1 MHITMICFWNNK
13 FDLKSF
19 QWFYIRYIMLP
30 SWSWSYVSWIYNDL
44 CDRCISPLTL
54 WVWFPL
60 RRGVLDTTV
69 CDKVYQWLVQ
79 VVGFRR
85 VFRFSPPMQLTGTE
99 ILLKVVL
106 NTITLSYVVTVP
118 RTTCLFLWSLFLLL
132 IKFTKQSMYNGV
144 SQNSALKG
152 RENKICILPWYV
164 SEIISLIWKVSIL

>member
-1 MHITMICFWNNK
+1 M
-13 FDLKSF
+13 
-19 QWFYIRYIMLP
+19 WFYIRYIMLP

-44 CDRCISPLTL
+44 CDQCISPLTL

-69 CDKVYQWLVQ
+69 CDKVYQWFVQ
-79 VVGFRR
+79 VGGFRR
-85 VFRFSPPMQLTGTE
+85 VFRFSPPIKLTGTE

-118 RTTCLFLWSLFLLL
+118 RTTCLFLWRLFLLL

-144 SQNSALKG
+144 SQNSYPDCQYGSVDK
-152 RENKICILPWYV
+152 NYSIVHISSKQIKIKHIF
-164 SEIISLIWKVSIL
+164 LINVYPVNPSNYL